1 MRIGDLARDAGVTP
15 KAVRYYESLGLL
27 APERLGNGYRDYSGQ
42 DVRVVRELRRLI
54 GLGIPAARTRPF
66 LDCLADHGEIDDCP
80 SSLAEYRDAIA
91 DLDLRIS
98 ELTRRR
104 DALARRLERAAGRR
118 PGGSREDPEPEESIV
133 DDFYTLPAG
142 LPVYTLPANLPVPED
157 DGAADHL
164 PGIAIPGI
172 ALPSTAGETVK
183 LAAPG
188 AGRAS
193 RAGHTGR
200 TILYIYP
207 LTGRP
212 GEDIPEGWNA
222 IPGARGCTAEA
233 CDFRDHHE
241 ELLAAGAARVFGMS
255 SQDTAYQREVVERL
269 RLPFSML
276 SDPGFRLAKELN
288 LPTFESQGRTLYKRI
303 TLVIRDGVVEHAFYP
318 IFPPDRHAG
327 EVLAWLTENPVQPAR
342 LSR

>member
-27 APERLGNGYRDYSGQ
+27 APERLDNGYRDYSGQ

-54 GLGIPAARTRPF
+54 ELGIPAARTRPF
-66 LDCLADHGEIDDCP
+66 LDCLAGHGEIDDCP

-91 DLDLRIS
+91 DLDLRIRA
-98 ELTRRR
+98 LTRRR
-104 DALARRLERAAGRR
+104 DALARRLEQAAGRR
-118 PGGSREDPEPEESIV
+118 PGDPREDPEAEEPIV
-133 DDFYTLPAG
+133 DDTYTHFTLPAD
-142 LPVYTLPANLPVPED
+142 LPVPED

-164 PGIAIPGI
+164 PGIAVPDL
-172 ALPSTAGETVK
+172 ALPSTANETVE
-183 LAAPG
+183 LASPDP
-188 AGRAS
+188 
-193 RAGHTGR
+193 GR

-212 GEDIPEGWNA
+212 GEDIPDGWNA
-222 IPGARGCTAEA
+222 IPGARGCTTEA

-255 SQDTAYQREVVERL
+255 SQDTAYQQEVVERL

-276 SDPGFRLAKELN
+276 SDPGFQLAKELN
-288 LPTFESQGRTLYKRI
+288 LPTFEYQGRVLYKRI
-303 TLVIRDGVVEHAFYP
+303 TLVIHDGVVEHAFYP
-318 IFPPDRHAG
+318 VFPPDRHAG
-327 EVLAWLTENPVQPAR
+327 EVLAWLRENPVKPFR